1 MSTLSKC
8 FYEVSAGKTCR
19 DLWHP
24 EFTHCRSYIFDL
36 WKRIIPGSFKLYL
49 PLLILPPLVK
59 LDGWSKSYL
68 INNFIDYVKLSLATY
83 VQAALSLTFQC
94 TC

>member
-1 MSTLSKC
+1 MLGAHQYASNAPSVNMSTLSKC

-49 PLLILPPLVK
+49 PLLIVSFLSMILLWK
-59 LDGWSKSYL
+59 L
-68 INNFIDYVKLSLATY
+68 
-83 VQAALSLTFQC
+83 
-94 TC
+94 